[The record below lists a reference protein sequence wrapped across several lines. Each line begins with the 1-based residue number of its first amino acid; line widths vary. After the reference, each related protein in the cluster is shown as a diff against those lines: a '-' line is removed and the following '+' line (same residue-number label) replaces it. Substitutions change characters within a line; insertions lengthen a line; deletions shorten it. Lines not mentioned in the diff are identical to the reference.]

1 MLLKKK
7 KIPKYIFDHVEI
19 SSDSAREN
27 SDEENSDE
35 ESFDEKKIR

>member
-7 KIPKYIFDHVEI
+7 KIPKYIFDNVEI